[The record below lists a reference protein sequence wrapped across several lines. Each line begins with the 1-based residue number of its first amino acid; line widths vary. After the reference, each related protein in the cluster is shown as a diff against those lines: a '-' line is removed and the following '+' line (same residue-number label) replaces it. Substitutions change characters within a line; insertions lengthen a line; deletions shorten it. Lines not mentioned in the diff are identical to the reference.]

1 MLKLFASPLLALSI
15 FSTMSPNCGG
25 GSEMAAITS
34 LTDNVQTIAVNPGP
48 ANSYFNGGFTS
59 VTVCV
64 PGTSS
69 CQTIGGILVDTGSSG
84 LRILS
89 SALTLTLPQQNTT
102 TGAAV
107 VECGQ
112 FVDGYTWGPVQVADV
127 KLSGEQA
134 SSVPVQT
141 IDAAGHFATPAA
153 CDSAGVTPEN
163 TLDSLGAN
171 GILGVGVFRQ
181 DCGLACAFSGPSNPG
196 VYYACATTTAC
207 AITPESLTAQVQNPV
222 WLFPTDNNGVMIQF
236 PAVAGNGQATA
247 TGSMT
252 FGIGTQANN
261 ALGSAKVF
269 TTDSSGNMLTT
280 FGAQSFP
287 GFIDSGSNGY
297 FFLDGATTSLALCPD
312 AAFFYCPAATTA
324 ETITNHGINGA
335 ISAIAFS
342 VGNADTLLNND
353 LFSAFGNV
361 GGPSAGNVDWGL
373 PFFFGRTVFTGI
385 EGQSSSGGVGPYWAY

>member
-1 MLKLFASPLLALSI
+1 MMKLLASPLFALSI

-25 GSEMAAITS
+25 SDMSSLTS
-34 LTDNVQTIAVNPGP
+34 LTNNVQTIAVTPGP
-48 ANSYFNGGFTS
+48 DNNYFNGAFTS

-64 PGTSS
+64 PGTVN

-102 TGAAV
+102 SGAAV

-127 KLSGEQA
+127 QLSGEQA
-134 SSVPVQT
+134 SSVPVQV
-141 IDAAGHFATPAA
+141 IDAAGRFTIPPA

-163 TLDSLGAN
+163 TLDALGAN
-171 GILGVGVFRQ
+171 GILGIGVFRQ
-181 DCGLACAFSGPSNPG
+181 DCGLACAFSGASNPG
-196 VYYACATTTAC
+196 VYYACTSFTAC
-207 AITPESLTAQVQNPV
+207 SITTQALAAQLQNPV
-222 WLFPTDNNGVMIQF
+222 WLFPKDNNGVMIQF
-236 PAVAGNGQATA
+236 PAVAGNGQVTA

-261 ALGSAKVF
+261 ALGSAQVF
-269 TTDSSGNMLTT
+269 TTDGSGNMLTT
-280 FGAQSFP
+280 FGTQSFP

-297 FFLDGATTSLALCPD
+297 FFLDSPTTGLALCSD
-312 AAFFYCPAATTA
+312 AAFFYCPPATTA
-324 ETITNHGINGA
+324 ESITNHGINGT
-335 ISAIAFS
+335 SSPIAFS

-373 PFFFGRTVFTGI
+373 PFFFGRTIFTGI
-385 EGQSSSGGVGPYWAY
+385 EGQSSPAGVGPYWAY